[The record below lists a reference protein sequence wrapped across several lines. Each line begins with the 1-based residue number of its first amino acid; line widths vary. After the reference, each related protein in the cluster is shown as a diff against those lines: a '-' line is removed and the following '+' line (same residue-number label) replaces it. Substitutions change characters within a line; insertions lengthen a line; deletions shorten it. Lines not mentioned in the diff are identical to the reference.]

1 MTHPLITLFLAA
13 ENDLWFDDR
22 QAFVKCAADPKPQ
35 GGGGDRGR
43 GRGRGDRGG
52 GRGRGG
58 DRNSFGGGGKISVT
72 PLSFPFFT
80 FVVIE
85 RRERND
91 AATMF
96 VKNLPYSA
104 TKDGIWGLFGN
115 DVKVRHILPT

>member
-1 MTHPLITLFLAA
+1 MIVA
-13 ENDLWFDDR
+13 EGAD
-22 QAFVKCAADPKPQ
+22 VVTEAADEAEEVTE
-35 GGGGDRGR
+35 
-43 GRGRGDRGG
+43 
-52 GRGRGG
+52 
-58 DRNSFGGGGKISVT
+58 IHSVVEVRLAL
-72 PLSFPFFT
+72 PLSFPFLT
-80 FVVIE
+80 YVVIE

>member
-1 MTHPLITLFLAA
+1 MIVAEGADVVTEAADEAEEVTEIHSVVEVRLALPFLA
-13 ENDLWFDDR
+13 
-22 QAFVKCAADPKPQ
+22 
-35 GGGGDRGR
+35 
-43 GRGRGDRGG
+43 
-52 GRGRGG
+52 
-58 DRNSFGGGGKISVT
+58 
-72 PLSFPFFT
+72 LSFPFVT